1 MEATLTFWRPQR
13 SRAAGD
19 PSPKP
24 GESSVWTDIG
34 RLDYRVTLSG
44 PDRGNCPKSAY
55 RESDRNL
62 ASPATDPDGG
72 GILPDAALDQPAS
85 RANTLTYTVNLSECL
100 RHPAGFGAPPGP
112 LPWASGQT
120 REIRFAGT
128 NLLDN
133 AEQIVYFKRK

>member
-62 ASPATDPDGG
+62 ASQLRTPMGE
-72 GILPDAALDQPAS
+72 AS
-85 RANTLTYTVNLSECL
+85 SRTRHWISRRAE
-100 RHPAGFGAPPGP
+100 R
-112 LPWASGQT
+112 T
-120 REIRFAGT
+120 R
-128 NLLDN
+128 
-133 AEQIVYFKRK
+133 